1 MLFSPS
7 RSLKVPKPFLP
18 NPKAPKLPNAQ
29 LTQNQK
35 HEQLDSSSFTGLRK
49 LRSSYLTGRA
59 LSLSLL
65 PPSFL
70 SPGLGS
76 LSLSLSL
83 NLCLYKN
90 MYTHIY
96 IHTHTYLSRESCS
109 KDSSAFHDLS
119 NCQLNGFGTTPNIH
133 APVCGE
139 PWLPV
144 SRDILRSVQ
153 PCTAQL
159 ADVTGNQGL

>member
-70 SPGLGS
+70 SPGLGC
-76 LSLSLSL
+76 LSLSL

-119 NCQLNGFGTTPNIH
+119 NCQLNGLAPRQISMPQYVASHGYQCHETSFVASSLVLPN
-133 APVCGE
+133 
-139 PWLPV
+139 WLM
-144 SRDILRSVQ
+144 
-153 PCTAQL
+153 
-159 ADVTGNQGL
+159 